1 MARRPRS
8 RLVSVSAGDIQGT
21 RRLYLPGAVV
31 QPRASSGHD
40 LRRRACHDTR
50 RLGITSPHR
59 PQQRYRR
66 RRPAGMR
73 KLLALCIWALAN
85 ANASRA
91 TERPRPSGQGSGLP
105 RAGSSRPSVRDLA
118 HFGIAMA
125 MMIESA
131 ESVRTDTWACTRKA
145 QAPDGGLRSAIVR
158 RRRRA
163 TKVALK
169 AVDSQAAAAVHTP
182 RRYRAH
188 AVHTQVSQ
196 MTGIGYTPRIAARH
210 GRTRRPHLWQSWPRA
225 ARAWYASASPRPPF
239 GSRAGA
245 AFRCALASRHR
256 RPAAPSP
263 PP

>member
-21 RRLYLPGAVV
+21 RPHNYVLTCLAPLLSLGHRAAATFARPWCRHAPSWQNFPAPLRQCEACPLRSLPA
-31 QPRASSGHD
+31 A
-40 LRRRACHDTR
+40 
-50 RLGITSPHR
+50 
-59 PQQRYRR
+59 
-66 RRPAGMR
+66 
-73 KLLALCIWALAN
+73 IWALAN

-91 TERPRPSGQGSGLP
+91 TERPRPSGQGAGLP

-118 HFGIAMA
+118 HFGICLA
-125 MMIESA
+125 MMVESA

-163 TKVALK
+163 TKVARK

-210 GRTRRPHLWQSWPRA
+210 RRTRRPHLWQSWPRA

-245 AFRCALASRHR
+245 AFRCALASRR
-256 RPAAPSP
+256 RSPAAPSP